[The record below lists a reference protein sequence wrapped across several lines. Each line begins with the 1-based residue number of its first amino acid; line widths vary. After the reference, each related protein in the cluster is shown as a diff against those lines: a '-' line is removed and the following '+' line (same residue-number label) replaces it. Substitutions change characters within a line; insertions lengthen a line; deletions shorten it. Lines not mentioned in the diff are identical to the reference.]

1 MKYRDHAEILP
12 LPERAGQS
20 WTHVTDG
27 ATLQLTGW
35 PVWSALSCH
44 GLEQLALPPI
54 KRLLIYCDGD
64 VPGWRA
70 GDALAAHALRT
81 GIKVAI
87 KKPDHGDALDHYNA
101 RKQA

>member
-1 MKYRDHAEILP
+1 MANACLRKKC
-12 LPERAGQS
+12 
-20 WTHVTDG
+20 DG
-27 ATLQLTGW
+27 A
-35 PVWSALSCH
+35 
-44 GLEQLALPPI
+44 
-54 KRLLIYCDGD
+54 

-70 GDALAAHALRT
+70 GDALASHALRA